1 MLIFLIGFMGS
12 GKSFIGKKLAERM
25 NYNFVDLDT
34 YIVENEQLTIS
45 EIFQKQGESIFRS
58 KENTYL
64 KSLFSL
70 ENTIVGTGGGTPCF
84 FDNMDLM
91 CKNGITIYLYV
102 KNEILF
108 SRLKNEREKRPLVAD
123 TSDEELMNRIK
134 IKIAERSATY
144 ESAEAIFEVKSIDD
158 SNVINEI
165 YDFLTCLEEF

>member
-1 MLIFLIGFMGS
+1 MLVFLIGFMGS
-12 GKSFIGKKLAERM
+12 GKSFIGKKIAEQM

-45 EIFQKQGESIFRS
+45 EIFEKYGESVFRS
-58 KENTYL
+58 KENTHL

-70 ENTIVGTGGGTPCF
+70 KNTIVATGGGTPYF
-84 FDNMDLM
+84 FDNMNLM

-108 SRLKNEREKRPLVAD
+108 SRLKNEREKRPLIAGI
-123 TSDEELMNRIK
+123 SDEELMNTIK
-134 IKIAERSATY
+134 IKIAERSANY
-144 ESAEAIFEVKSIDD
+144 ENAEAIFEVKSIDD

>member
-12 GKSFIGKKLAERM
+12 GKSYVGKELAERM
-25 NYNFVDLDT
+25 NYDFVDLDT
-34 YIVENEQLTIS
+34 YIIENEQLTIS
-45 EIFQKQGESIFRS
+45 EIFQKQGESVFRS
-58 KENTYL
+58 KENTHL

-70 ENTIVGTGGGTPCF
+70 ENSIVATGGGTPCF
-84 FDNMDLM
+84 YDGMDLM

-108 SRLKNEREKRPLVAD
+108 SRLKNEREKRPLIAD
-123 TSDEELMNRIK
+123 TSDEELMNTIK
-134 IKIAERSATY
+134 TKIAERSATY

-165 YDFLTCLEEF
+165 YDFLTCLEEI

>member
-12 GKSFIGKKLAERM
+12 GKSFVGKELAERM
-25 NYNFVDLDT
+25 NYNFIDLDA

-45 EIFQKQGESIFRS
+45 EIFQKQGESVFRN

-70 ENTIVGTGGGTPCF
+70 ENTIVATGGGTPCF

-91 CKNGITIYLYV
+91 CKNGITIYLYT

-108 SRLKNEREKRPLVAD
+108 SRLKNEREKRPLIAD
-123 TSDEELMNRIK
+123 TSDKELMNTIET
-134 IKIAERSATY
+134 KIAERSTIY
-144 ESAEAIFEVKSIDD
+144 ESAEAIFEIKSIDD

-165 YDFLTCLEEF
+165 YDFLTYLEI

>member
-12 GKSFIGKKLAERM
+12 GKSFVGKKLAERI

-34 YIVENEQLTIS
+34 YIVENEQFTIS
-45 EIFQKQGESIFRS
+45 EIFQQEGESVFRS
-58 KENTYL
+58 KENAHL
-64 KSLFSL
+64 KSLFNL
-70 ENTIVGTGGGTPCF
+70 KNTIVATGGGTPCF

-91 CKNGITIYLYV
+91 CKNGITIYLYT

-108 SRLKNEREKRPLVAD
+108 SRLKNEREKRPLIVD
-123 TSDEELMNRIK
+123 TSDEELMNTIR
-134 IKIAERSATY
+134 IKIAERSAIY